1 MSRPLVASVCAAAL
15 AVALPAR
22 AEDPPVFKVGGFVQ
36 SQLVMQYFDDASSP
50 NAKDGVLPD
59 GFGPQTLGVKTD
71 GTTTNQTFFRVRRA
85 RIKVEATPAP
95 YARFVYEID
104 PFPVGGQTSEA
115 GTMARN
121 VEAIGVVS
129 LGDLGKLEIGAGI
142 FKVPFGYEVL
152 QSDAD
157 RPFIERS
164 GGVQNMVPAEF
175 DLGARAMATLF
186 DKRLVVQLGLVNGQT
201 EGEKAFVR
209 LPDLNAHKD
218 LAGRARW
225 DFGPFELGLSGYV
238 GRGIV
243 LDATTQRFA
252 GFPKRAVDFEAALHH
267 KLAPSL
273 GETRVFAELILGKN
287 MDHGLRYAFAF
298 PVLPT
303 GKGEVADLSQRSAF
317 VRVEQD
323 LGRRFALGLRWD
335 RYTPDTTQD
344 ANARTALGAVFVVRF
359 GRALSFATEYTHVA
373 DDVHKPGASAANKK
387 THVMSYLLQA
397 RF

>member
-1 MSRPLVASVCAAAL
+1 MSRPLAACVCAVAL

-22 AEDPPVFKVGGFVQ
+22 AEDPPLVKLGGFVQ
-36 SQLVMQYFDDASSP
+36 SQLLMQYFDDASSP

-59 GFGPQTLGVKTD
+59 GFGPQTLGVKAD

-129 LGDLGKLEIGAGI
+129 LGDLGKLEFGAGI

-157 RPFIERS
+157 RPFVERS
-164 GGVQNMVPAEF
+164 GGIQNMVPAEF
-175 DLGARAMATLF
+175 DLGARALATLF
-186 DKRLVVQLGLVNGQT
+186 DKRLVVQAALVNGQT

-218 LAGRARW
+218 LAARARW
-225 DFGPFELGLSGYV
+225 DFGPFELGLSAYV
-238 GRGIV
+238 GRGIT
-243 LDATTQRFA
+243 LDATTQRYA
-252 GFPKRAVDFEAALHH
+252 GFPKRAVDVEAAVHH
-267 KLAPSL
+267 RLVPSL
-273 GETRVFAELILGKN
+273 GETKLFAEVILGEN
-287 MDHGLRYAFAF
+287 MDHGLRYAFAL
-298 PVLPT
+298 PALPT

-317 VRVEQD
+317 VRVEQE
-323 LGRRFALGLRWD
+323 LGRHFALGVRWD
-335 RYTPDTTQD
+335 RYTPDTSLD
-344 ANARTALGAVFVVRF
+344 DNARTALGAVFVVRF
-359 GRALSFATEYTHVA
+359 GRALSWMTEYTRIA
-373 DDVHKPGASAANKK
+373 DDVHKPGASAAHKK
-387 THVMSYLLQA
+387 THVMSYMLQA